1 MCLSREGRKRCNRF
15 LFCALMVF
23 SVPSVALD
31 EPAAEPQKAI
41 LALYGSRPDL
51 PSNLIVDE
59 IIRSTLERE
68 LGPRLDFYAEFLDT
82 ARWPEGETQVAV
94 HDFLRRRY
102 AQRKFSAIIAVA
114 RPAINFMRIYGD
126 ELFPG
131 VPIVAY
137 GDSDALRDWEPGR
150 PITGTLAKVDLSSTV
165 ELILRLQPGTRE
177 ILVIS
182 GVSDS
187 DRWRQSEARRQL
199 DRLEKKVKLTYM
211 DAGNLQDF
219 VRTVARVPDG
229 TVILFLSMYQD
240 SAGNKLLSHEALARI
255 AKEARV
261 PVYNQTGTNVGL
273 GIVGGFVFDPEIL
286 ARETAQL
293 TLRVLQGESLRD
305 LPVQESKS
313 TVPMVD
319 WRQVQRWGLDEKRLP
334 AGTVVRFREAS
345 VWQSYK
351 WYILG
356 ILAAMALES
365 LLIVTLFVESRKR
378 RASEKVL
385 KELSGRLIH
394 AAEVERQRL
403 ARELHDDFQQRLS
416 LLSVGLDMLSQ
427 ESPPTGA
434 SLSHQLK
441 TLAKDVQELAGDV
454 HNLSH
459 RLHSSKLQVLGLKAA
474 LKEVCQQ
481 VSHQHHVDIQLQADE
496 LSSKLSDD
504 LSLCFYRIAQEAL
517 NNAVKHSHSPRIE
530 VKLGNSGGR
539 VWMRIKD
546 FGVGFD
552 ATARAN
558 GIGLA
563 AMRERLGMVG
573 GSLQVKSIPGVGT
586 ELTAEAKVVTPAIS
600 SHAA

>member
-1 MCLSREGRKRCNRF
+1 MCLPRERRERFSRF
-15 LFCALMVF
+15 LFCVLMVF

-31 EPAAEPQKAI
+31 APAAEPQKAV

-94 HDFLRRRY
+94 HDFLRHRY
-102 AQRKFSAIIAVA
+102 AQRKLSAIIAVA
-114 RPAINFMRIYGD
+114 RPAINFMRVYGD

-131 VPIVAY
+131 VPIIAY
-137 GDSDALRDWEPGR
+137 GDSDALRDWDPGR
-150 PITGTLAKVDLSSTV
+150 PITGTLAKVDLSRTV
-165 ELILRLQPGTRE
+165 ELVLRLQPETRE

-199 DRLEKKVKLTYM
+199 DRLEKTVKLTYM
-211 DAGNLQDF
+211 DAGSVQDF
-219 VRTVARVPDG
+219 VRTVARVPEG

-240 SAGNKLLSHEALARI
+240 SAGNKLLSHEVLARI

-273 GIVGGFVFDPEIL
+273 GIVGGVVFDPEIL
-286 ARETAQL
+286 GRETAQL
-293 TLRVLQGESLRD
+293 TLRVLRGERLQD

-313 TVPMVD
+313 IVPMVD
-319 WRQVQRWGLDEKRLP
+319 WRQLRRWGLDEKRLS
-334 AGTVVRFREAS
+334 AETVVRFREAS
-345 VWQSYK
+345 VWESYK

-356 ILAAMALES
+356 FLAAMSLES
-365 LLIVTLFVESRKR
+365 LLIVTLFVEGRKR
-378 RASEKVL
+378 KASEKVL

-394 AAEVERQRL
+394 AAEDERQRI
-403 ARELHDDFQQRLS
+403 ARELHDDFQQRLA
-416 LLSVGLDMLSQ
+416 LMSVSLDMLRQ
-427 ESPPTGA
+427 ECPADGKSF
-434 SLSHQLK
+434 HQELK
-441 TLAKDVQELAGDV
+441 ELAKNVKELAGDV

-474 LKEVCQQ
+474 LKEVCRQ
-481 VSHQHHVDIQLQADE
+481 VSQQHNVDIQLQADE
-496 LSSKLSDD
+496 MSSKLSDD

-530 VKLGNSGGR
+530 VKLGNSRGR

-552 ATARAN
+552 ATARSS

-563 AMRERLGMVG
+563 AMRERLRMVD
-573 GSLQVKSIPGVGT
+573 GSLRVKSSPGVGT
-586 ELTAEAKVVTPAIS
+586 ELTAEAKVVTPAVS
-600 SHAA
+600 WHAA